1 MRLPVKVLGRPVALS
16 AWVLSAAIAL
26 TLLLVMGSAGEM
38 AANRE
43 KQKQIMAIQSTIELQ
58 RLGLSGVIAR
68 FQHVP
73 FTVANYPEIA
83 ALLHNSKD
91 KALTQKLN
99 THLQEVNDRVGSQA
113 LYLMDTSGLTL
124 ASSNWSEPHTFVGDN
139 YSYRLYFKDAM
150 ERREVGP
157 KGAMEDGAGLYYAVG
172 SSTGVPGLFISTP
185 VREDGRIIGVLAIK
199 VSLQEIEMAWRR
211 AGQPISLVDQHG
223 VIFLSS
229 MEPWLYTATHPL
241 SLVEQRFIDENNQFG
256 KDKHIES
263 APWKVLPVA
272 SESSYETVA
281 SLDGKARHYLTL
293 SEPLNQSPWSLVV
306 MTDLAP
312 VANARRL
319 AWALT
324 GLVGAVL
331 LLIAKIWQ
339 LRERRYA
346 EQRNASQE
354 LERQVQM
361 RTQELRESHA
371 FRKAMGDS
379 LLVGLRASALDGQIV
394 FVNPAMCD
402 MSGFRSDQL
411 IGSKPPHP
419 YWHPDDLEK
428 HWKDSRTVLNGEAAM
443 TGFESRIRHSAGHDV
458 YTMVYTAPLIDADG
472 KHNGWIS
479 SVVNITEQ
487 KKAEELQRL
496 QTAKM
501 QRAGRLAS
509 MGEMAS
515 TLAHELS
522 QPLMAMVSF
531 AGAARAYTET
541 GNQELTLETLGEIN
555 GQALRAADIV
565 RRIRGFVQQQ
575 TPGFQDCTVNEVVSN
590 VIALLRPEI
599 RHQRATVV
607 TRLSL
612 FPPVIQADRIL
623 LEQVVLN
630 LIVNALQSMPDKTP
644 VENIVEVES
653 GEIDSRV
660 FIRVSDRGPGIADDV
675 AQQLFEPF
683 FTTKPEGLGL
693 GLNICR
699 TTVES
704 HRGRLVY
711 ENRTGGG
718 AVFSVY
724 LPLKPLKP

>member
-1 MRLPVKVLGRPVALS
+1 M
-16 AWVLSAAIAL
+16 AAIAF
-26 TLLLVMGSAGEM
+26 TLIIAMGTAGEM
-38 AANRE
+38 VAARQ
-43 KQKQIMAIQSTIELQ
+43 KQKQIAAIQSTIELQ

-73 FTVANYPEIA
+73 FTVAQYPEVA

-91 KALTQKLN
+91 KTLTQKLN
-99 THLQEVNDRVGSQA
+99 LHLQEVNDRVGAEA
-113 LYLMDTSGLTL
+113 LYLMDTTGLAL
-124 ASSNWSEPHTFVGDN
+124 ASSNWSQPHTFVGDN

-150 ERREVGP
+150 QRREVGST
-157 KGAMEDGAGLYYAVG
+157 GAVDDGSGLYYAVG
-172 SSTGVPGLFISTP
+172 SSTGVPGLYIATP

-199 VSLQEIEMAWRR
+199 VSLREIEKAWRR
-211 AGQPISLVDQHG
+211 SGEPISLVDQHG
-223 VIFLSS
+223 IIFLSS
-229 MEPWLYTATHPL
+229 IEPWLYTATRALTPAERTF
-241 SLVEQRFIDENNQFG
+241 VEDNNQYG
-256 KDKHIES
+256 KDKRIES

-272 SESSYETVA
+272 GESSYETVT
-281 SLDGKARHYLTL
+281 SVDGKARHFLTL
-293 SEPLNQSPWSLVV
+293 SEPLAQTLWSLVV
-306 MTDLAP
+306 MTDLSP

-324 GLVGAVL
+324 GLVCAVL
-331 LLIAKIWQ
+331 LLLAKIWQ
-339 LRERRYA
+339 LGERRYS
-346 EQRNASQE
+346 EQRIARQE
-354 LERQVQM
+354 LERQVQT

-402 MSGFRSDQL
+402 MSGFSSDEL

-419 YWHPDDLEK
+419 YWHPDDMEK
-428 HWKDSRTVLNGEAAM
+428 HWMDSRAVLNGEAAM
-443 TGFESRIRHSAGHDV
+443 TGFESRIRHRGGRDV
-458 YTMVYTAPLIDADG
+458 HTMVYTAPLIDGDG

-479 SVVNITEQ
+479 SVVDITEQ
-487 KKAEELQRL
+487 KRAEELQRL
-496 QTAKM
+496 QTAQM

-555 GQALRAADIV
+555 KQALRAADIV
-565 RRIRGFVQQQ
+565 KRIRGFVQQQ

-599 RHQRATVV
+599 RHQRATVI

-644 VENIVEVES
+644 VENIVEVET
-653 GEIDSRV
+653 GEIDNRV
-660 FIRVSDRGPGIADDV
+660 FIRVSDRGPGIAPDV
-675 AQQLFEPF
+675 AKQLFEPF
-683 FTTKPEGLGL
+683 FTTRPEGLGL

-704 HRGRLVY
+704 HGGRLVV
-711 ENRTGGG
+711 ENRPGGG
-718 AVFSVY
+718 AIFSVY
-724 LPLKPLKP
+724 LPLRP